1 MLDLPPMVTPM
12 SSPFIIFTR
21 ERLKQPQRPR
31 PPLTLMLSMATMA
44 TQLLMVDTA
53 MDGQAVSPLFLEF
66 TAMATL
72 TGVEELND

>member
-1 MLDLPPMVTPM
+1 MDILM
-12 SSPFIIFTR
+12 SSPFITFTR
-21 ERLKQPQRPR
+21 ERLKQPQRLLQRPR
-31 PPLTLMLSMATMA
+31 LPLALMLSMATMA